1 MAETLGNLVRK
12 NDKINGLPIP
22 GGKTRA
28 KIVQYADDT
37 TILVSDAKSVVE
49 ALEIFEAG
57 SGSKVNL
64 AIGKSEGVWFWK
76 ILWVSRKPGSK
87 HLDH

>member
-22 GGKTRA
+22 GGKTQA

-49 ALEIFEAG
+49 ALETIKIFEAC
-57 SGSKVNL
+57 SGSKFNL
-64 AIGKSEGVWFWK
+64 AIGKS
-76 ILWVSRKPGSK
+76 
-87 HLDH
+87 